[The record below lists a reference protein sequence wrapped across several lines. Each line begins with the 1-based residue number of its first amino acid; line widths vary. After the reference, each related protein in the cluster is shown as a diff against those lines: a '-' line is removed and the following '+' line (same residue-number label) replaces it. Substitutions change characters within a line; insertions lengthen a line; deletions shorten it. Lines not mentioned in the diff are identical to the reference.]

1 MSKAMLTTQ
10 VEFTRY
16 VGGSAAEM
24 TNEEAIEPP
33 PGGGN
38 SFNWILGHILVGRAR
53 ILALL
58 GDETEL
64 IPAERA
70 GPYSRGSV
78 GRLDSSS
85 AMSLAAMLEALDSSQ
100 KRMVAGIESLDE
112 EALGRVVP
120 ESPFGR
126 DEETLETMLAGFLF
140 HEAYHAGQLGVLR
153 RLAGHEGF
161 IR

>member
-16 VGGSAAEM
+16 VVGGSAAEM
-24 TNEEAIEPP
+24 TDEEALEPP

-78 GRLDSSS
+78 GR
-85 AMSLAAMLEALDSSQ
+85 LDSSQ